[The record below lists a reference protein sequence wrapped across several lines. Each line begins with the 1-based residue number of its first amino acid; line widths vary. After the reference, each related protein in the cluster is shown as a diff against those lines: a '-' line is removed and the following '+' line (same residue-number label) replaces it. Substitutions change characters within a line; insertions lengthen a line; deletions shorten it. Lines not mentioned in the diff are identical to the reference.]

1 MFIEFIYYLDNFGRG
16 KKCILNKQFSLIF
29 IPFPKINLFIN
40 FNYIYLYVIC
50 YSRKK
55 FTICIKFRQ
64 WQLLRESIVYWRAKL
79 YSNFTVILCCLPL
92 LMGYCYFSRSDRN
105 SSRKLGGKGYR
116 RATFISCKPSRS
128 SSTSE
133 RSSLGFP
140 WCLFMMRSLTSS
152 NKLSIS
158 SREDQAHLWLSLSTY
173 SGGKVNLAEGNLEGS
188 GLSSCPFFGRRSLCG
203 TLEGCVYK
211 STVSKFSH
219 ASSREVYGT

>member
-140 WCLFMMRSLTSS
+140 WRLFMMRSLTSS
-152 NKLSIS
+152 NKS
-158 SREDQAHLWLSLSTY
+158 STY
-173 SGGKVNLAEGNLEGS
+173 PGGKVHLAEDNLENS
-188 GLSSCPFFGRRSLCG
+188 GLHSCLFFGRRSLRG
-203 TLEGCVYK
+203 TLEGCTYIQK
-211 STVSKFSH
+211 HCLKILPFLI
-219 ASSREVYGT
+219 